1 MTPFAFLPMVG
12 DILDKIFP
20 DKTAAEAAKVKLMEL
35 AQTGELAN
43 LNASVTLASGQMEV
57 NKVEASSEGWYKGGW
72 RPAIGYICALALFYN
87 YIGYPIALF
96 CVALYSPSI
105 VVPPSPIDDN
115 MWELLLGMLGL
126 GAMRSW
132 EKRGTSK

>member
-1 MTPFAFLPMVG
+1 MTPLAFIPLVG

-43 LNASVTLASGQMEV
+43 LNADVAIASGQIEV
-57 NKVEASSEGWYKGGW
+57 NKTEASSEGWYKGGW

-87 YIGYPIALF
+87 YIGYPMALL
-96 CVALYSPSI
+96 CVALYSPETE
-105 VVPPSPIDDN
+105 VPTSPIDDN

-132 EKRGTSK
+132 EKKKN